1 MCEEHEE
8 DRGWY
13 PSLCKENEEGEVERR
28 NFTLARSSGGGPAPG
43 MMAANAAAATG
54 RTLPLQLPLPPL
66 LNPARFRG
74 GGGAAAAAA

>member
-1 MCEEHEE
+1 
-8 DRGWY
+8 
-13 PSLCKENEEGEVERR
+13 
-28 NFTLARSSGGGPAPG
+28 